1 MSKTAICLGARSSS
15 SRARTYVYIGAR
27 CTYCSVRALEERG
40 ILIQSV
46 RQVSRIAYTGP
57 VEPAHPLSSPQTEAL
72 QAINDQWLTHDVCLL
87 HGVTSSGKTEVYI
100 HLIQQQLAQQ
110 QSVLYLVPEIALTTQ
125 LTDRLRRVFGS
136 HLVVYH
142 SRLSNAE
149 RVEVYHALLEATE
162 PKVIIGVRSAV
173 FLPMKSVG
181 LIIVDEEHET
191 SYKQQDPSPRY
202 HARSAAIM
210 LAQWLQAKVLLGTAT
225 PSIESYH
232 NAQTGKYG
240 LVHLTT
246 RYAGLALPTIRLI
259 NLQQQYHRKEMY
271 GHFADPLVDR
281 IREVLAA
288 GKQVILFQ
296 NRRGYAPMLQCTQC
310 GHPPRCVQCDVPLT
324 LHKQANELR
333 CHWCGYTHP
342 LMQICPDCGGELKV
356 RGFGTERLEDEVA
369 TLFPEARVLR
379 MDLDT
384 TRSKTAYQDIINRF
398 SRHDCDIL
406 IGTQMVTKG
415 LHFDDVALVA
425 VLNAD
430 QLLNQSDFRAFER
443 SFQML
448 SQVAGRAGR
457 KGAQGEVYIQTF
469 DPQQEV
475 LQYVLQHDYDSLYQ
489 AQIQERQMF
498 RYPPFYRM
506 MDITLRHKNYGTV
519 VRAALQLQQRLKQA
533 FGERISGVIV
543 PPVARVQNTHIRV
556 LRLRIESSANII
568 EAKRLLMEQV
578 RYVQTMNKS
587 TYIYID
593 VDPQ

>member
-1 MSKTAICLGARSSS
+1 
-15 SRARTYVYIGAR
+15 
-27 CTYCSVRALEERG
+27 
-40 ILIQSV
+40 
-46 RQVSRIAYTGP
+46 
-57 VEPAHPLSSPQTEAL
+57 
-72 QAINDQWLTHDVCLL
+72 
-87 HGVTSSGKTEVYI
+87 
-100 HLIQQQLAQQ
+100 
-110 QSVLYLVPEIALTTQ
+110 
-125 LTDRLRRVFGS
+125 
-136 HLVVYH
+136 
-142 SRLSNAE
+142 
-149 RVEVYHALLEATE
+149 
-162 PKVIIGVRSAV
+162 
-173 FLPMKSVG
+173 
-181 LIIVDEEHET
+181 
-191 SYKQQDPSPRY
+191 
-202 HARSAAIM
+202 
-210 LAQWLQAKVLLGTAT
+210 
-225 PSIESYH
+225 
-232 NAQTGKYG
+232 
-240 LVHLTT
+240 
-246 RYAGLALPTIRLI
+246 
-259 NLQQQYHRKEMY
+259 
-271 GHFADPLVDR
+271 
-281 IREVLAA
+281 
-288 GKQVILFQ
+288 
-296 NRRGYAPMLQCTQC
+296 MLQCTQC